1 MPRLISIPSGRSYEA
16 TPEPKARPDET
27 SQNLTVQVS
36 SVRETI
42 NLLESDL
49 GVMISEVQRA
59 CDLVCTEASNS
70 AAAASSITRKTDSL
84 VSQAG
89 SASRDI
95 SQLAEAIEGLA
106 KSSNEIGHQV
116 RRADNLTDSANKS
129 AALAGRSVD
138 GLKKSSAEIDNVVK
152 LISAV
157 ARQTNLLALNAK
169 IEAARAGEAGRGFAV
184 VAAEVKTL
192 SQETQKATE
201 NIAQRI
207 DAIQRDAVA
216 CFEAVRQITDVIEV
230 IRPLFGAVAA
240 AVEQQ
245 NAATAAVAR
254 NANETLCFAGA
265 VSESAAE
272 IAAAASGASAHGKT
286 VEQHGQHVI
295 SLAEKLKMRVTIFLR
310 QSEAGDRRRH
320 DRLPC
325 EIDVELGDGPGTIR
339 TQTADLSEGGML
351 VRDDNTRQIVP
362 GTLLPARIHGIGATR
377 VRVAR
382 RSSLG
387 LHLEFLEM
395 GSIARVQLEH
405 KLASIREENREII
418 SQAIDVANEVSRTL
432 EKLVEDKKLTE
443 EELFDNSYIPVEGSD
458 PAQYRARFLAA
469 LEEVLPAIQDPLL
482 ASNPRMVY
490 GVTIDRNAYVPVH
503 NRQYSQP
510 QRPGE
515 TAWNIAH
522 CRNRRIFD
530 DRAGLTAARNVRPYA
545 MQVYARDMGNGTTI
559 IMQEI
564 VAPVRVFGKH
574 WGGFRAAYSL

>member
-16 TPEPKARPDET
+16 APEPEARPDET

-49 GVMISEVQRA
+49 GEMISEVQRA
-59 CDLVCTEASNS
+59 CDLVCTEAGDS

-106 KSSNEIGHQV
+106 KSSDEIGHQV
-116 RRADNLTDSANKS
+116 RQADDLTDSANKS

-152 LISAV
+152 LISTV

-169 IEAARAGEAGRGFAV
+169 IEAARAGESGRGFAV

-230 IRPLFGAVAA
+230 IRPLFGAIAA

-254 NANETLCFAGA
+254 NANETLRFAGA
-265 VSESAAE
+265 VSDSAAE
-272 IAAAASGASAHGKT
+272 IAEAASGASAHGKT

-325 EIDVELGDGPGTIR
+325 EIDVELGDGPGAIR
-339 TQTADLSEGGML
+339 TQTADLSEGGVL

-362 GTLLPARIHGIGATR
+362 GTLLAARIHGIGATR

-395 GSIARVQLEH
+395 GSIARVQLER

-443 EELFDNSYIPVEGSD
+443 EDLFDNSYIPVEGSD
-458 PAQYRARFLAA
+458 PAQYRTRFLTA

-482 ASNPRMVY
+482 ASSPRMVY

-503 NRQYSQP
+503 NREYSQP

-574 WGGFRAAYSL
+574 WGGFRVAYNL